1 MTRMVT
7 ITRDEYE
14 SLLEAREDL
23 EDLQAY
29 DRAKADGGPSLPA
42 EAVKRILD
50 GESPVRVW
58 REARGLNQS
67 ELGRLSGVNRVV
79 IADIETG
86 RRGGSVKALLAI
98 AAALSLSVE
107 DLV

>member
-1 MTRMVT
+1 MTQMVT

-23 EDLQAY
+23 EDIQAY
-29 DRAKADGGPSLPA
+29 DRAKAAGGPSLPA
-42 EAVKRILD
+42 EDVKRILD
-50 GESPVRVW
+50 GESPIRVW

-67 ELGRLSGVNRVV
+67 ELGRLSGINRIV

-86 RRGGSVKALLAI
+86 RRCGSSCAVTSGTCEI
-98 AAALSLSVE
+98 STGPW
-107 DLV
+107 